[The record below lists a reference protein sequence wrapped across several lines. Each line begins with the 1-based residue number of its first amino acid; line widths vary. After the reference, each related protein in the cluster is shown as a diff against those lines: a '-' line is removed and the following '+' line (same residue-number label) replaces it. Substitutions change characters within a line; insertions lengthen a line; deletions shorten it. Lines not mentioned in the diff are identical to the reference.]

1 MLPSEKENY
10 DNVKKHLDLQFNKL
24 FFQIG
29 TNDGNDAF
37 RLLVEEYEPE
47 KIFLVEPWGSLYE
60 KIHKSYNGQN
70 YTLIEGVIHDKKEDD
85 ELSFSPSEAVLY
97 FPENAMNDT
106 GHSTLV
112 PVTNWNKEELTPRK
126 APAYNFNDICHKH
139 NITEIEFLML
149 DTEGYDNVILNSI
162 NFNKVK
168 INNIMT
174 ENFGFDTEEYYTDY
188 RERDFLG
195 KTGMDNIY
203 KKLTKLNYKRVKLEY
218 DTLFVLQ

>member
-1 MLPSEKENY
+1 MNEEENY
-10 DNVKKHLDLQFNKL
+10 DNIKKYLDLQSNKL

-60 KIHKSYNGQN
+60 KIHKSYSGKN
-70 YTLIEGVIHDKKEDD
+70 YTLIEGVIHDKKED
-85 ELSFSPSEAVLY
+85 ETVLY
-97 FPENAMNDT
+97 FPDDAFNCT
-106 GHSTLV
+106 GNSTLV
-112 PVTNWNKEELTPRK
+112 PMQNWNKEKLTPRK
-126 APAYNFNDICHKH
+126 APAYNFNDICQEH

-149 DTEGYDNVILNSI
+149 DTEGFDNIILNSI

-174 ENFGFDTEEYYTDY
+174 ENFNFDTEECYTDY
-188 RERDFLG
+188 YKERNLLG
-195 KTGMDNIY
+195 KIGMDNIY
-203 KKLTKLNYKRVKLEY
+203 KKLTKLNYKRVKLED
-218 DTLFVLQ
+218 DTLFILQ